1 MSTETPGTGVKRM
14 SCMGGVLI
22 TRASTA
28 MTLDQ
33 GFVTHNKDMMWA
45 FHLWDG
51 CRTGGSQL
59 HLGFRVNLL
68 KICQLT

>member
-1 MSTETPGTGVKRM
+1 MSTETPGTEVKRM

-33 GFVTHNKDMMWA
+33 GFVTHNEDMMWA
-45 FHLWDG
+45 FHMWDG
-51 CRTGGSQL
+51 CRT
-59 HLGFRVNLL
+59 
-68 KICQLT
+68 